1 MTEFTNEQAAEEL
14 KKKADSVT
22 DDDIRKVLGREDD
35 IEQKF
40 RNAGPLEK
48 FWEDIKL
55 LLAMIRDYW
64 NGDYREVP
72 WTTIAAAVGALLYVL
87 SPIDLI
93 PDFIPV
99 IGYMDDAAVVA
110 LCLKAIISDLDKYK
124 VWKEFGKVN

>member
-22 DDDIRKVLGREDD
+22 DDDIRKILGREDD

-40 RNAGPLEK
+40 RKEGPLEK

-87 SPIDLI
+87 SPIDL
-93 PDFIPV
+93 DRKSTR
-99 IGYMDDAAVVA
+99 
-110 LCLKAIISDLDKYK
+110 LNSSH
-124 VWKEFGKVN
+124 

>member
-22 DDDIRKVLGREDD
+22 DDDIRKILGREDD

-110 LCLKAIISDLDKYK
+110 LCLKAIWSDLEKYK
-124 VWKEFGKVN
+124 HWKEFGKVN